1 VVLWALSPVSSTWYS
16 EPWVPSLPRG
26 IVSLESRLY
35 HVVLQRFYSFPKTS
49 GKIPGPHNL
58 LFNGHR
64 GLMPGDKAA
73 GTWRWKSTPHVAPRI
88 KQEYSFTFSC
98 QRVTVKHHNWRQ
110 QKVNLEGTC
119 GIGGEAPHILNC
131 SVRLEGKRHT
141 FLTAVLDVGHS
152 QPTLCPEQTE
162 WQSGWAS
169 GWFWIAGEELKFLLL
184 LTIATGFFAVTSV
197 TWWVRQEIKITD

>member
-1 VVLWALSPVSSTWYS
+1 MVLWALSPVSSTWYS

-131 SVRLEGKRHT
+131 SVRCGSLPTHTMPRTDRMAVRVGLRVILDCRRRTQILAPANNSNRILCSNLRHMVST
-141 FLTAVLDVGHS
+141 
-152 QPTLCPEQTE
+152 
-162 WQSGWAS
+162 
-169 GWFWIAGEELKFLLL
+169 
-184 LTIATGFFAVTSV
+184 TG
-197 TWWVRQEIKITD
+197 D